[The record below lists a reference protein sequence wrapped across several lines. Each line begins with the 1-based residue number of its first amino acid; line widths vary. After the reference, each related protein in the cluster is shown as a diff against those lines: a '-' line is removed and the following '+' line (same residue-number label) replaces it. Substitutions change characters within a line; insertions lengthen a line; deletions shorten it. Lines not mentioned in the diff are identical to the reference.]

1 MPGSSPFHFAFCV
14 QNLDSTRHFYGEVLG
29 CVEGR
34 STDSWVDFD
43 FFGNQISAHRSCA
56 APSTSDTG
64 AVDGIA
70 VPMPHFGAILDWD
83 SFEELAGRVRAAGV
97 PFVIEPTVRYAGQP
111 GEQRTMFFLDPSG
124 NALEFK
130 AFLNPD
136 EVFSG

>member
-1 MPGSSPFHFAFCV
+1 MPASSPFHFAFCV
-14 QNLDSTRHFYGEVLG
+14 QHLDSTRHFYGQVLG
-29 CVEGR
+29 CAEGR
-34 STDSWVDFD
+34 SADSWVDFD
-43 FFGNQISAHRSCA
+43 FFGNQISAHTSCGI
-56 APSTSDTG
+56 PSTSDSGT
-64 AVDGIA
+64 VDGIA
-70 VPMPHFGAILDWD
+70 VPMPHFGAILEWD
-83 SFEELAGRVRAAGV
+83 SFEALAERVRKAGV